1 MYTKEEQ
8 KEHIQHLFID
18 EIGRLQQQ
26 GFYLF
31 SFILMA
37 QAIEVLGSFFDK
49 KPLKARAQSAKRF
62 SKALNILMGEKYR
75 KVNGDHWLYDKLRNQ
90 LTHAFVPS
98 KHLLLCSK
106 ADKPENAEHLQW
118 HNERLV
124 LVAEEMYSDFK
135 NGCNKMIKRIDKSI
149 SN

>member
-8 KEHIQHLFID
+8 KAHIQHLFIK

-37 QAIEVLGSFFDK
+37 QALEVLGSFFDK

-75 KVNGDHWLYDKLRNQ
+75 KVNADHWLYDKLRNQ

-98 KHLLLCSK
+98 KHLLLCSRTSQPK
-106 ADKPENAEHLQW
+106 DVEHLQW
-118 HNERLV
+118 HNQQLV
-124 LVAEEMYSDFK
+124 LVAEEMYADFE
-135 NGCNKMIKRIDKSI
+135 NGCRKMIQRIEKI
-149 SN
+149 